1 MRTLRLVGNV
11 ITVGFLCVVWWS
23 GSARAAVNYEIWD
36 VDLDWLPDYATLG
49 APAEAGLINNF
60 DIESLRGGADYFTF
74 RFTGYIYID
83 TPGTYTF
90 FTSSDDGSK
99 LYIGDWEGAC
109 AGMGQLME
117 VVDNDG
123 LHGLQEASG
132 TIELGKGHH
141 GIMVTYFEKTGGDDL
156 QVRWQG
162 PGIAKQL
169 IPDSVLEVGLAKG
182 FCPPADAVNVLPGAV
197 LSWQDLVE
205 DPLYVVHFGT
215 EPNLAQMAK
224 VIDQQAVNTY
234 EPELDYGTQYY
245 WAVSMVDPNEGGT
258 PSLIP
263 GLILGFQTAPKSPV
277 VLVQPQDSL
286 IWPGETATFSVDV
299 LSAAGAEVSY
309 AWYKQGVGPIS
320 GATGATLEIPDP
332 QLDDEGLY
340 YCVATNEFG
349 SDTSASARLKLK
361 KLVGHWPFDGDFE
374 DKIAGHHG
382 TPVGQT
388 PVFVEGIVPA
398 DGGPGQAVQFDGLGA
413 PLSQAVR
420 ISSDGVPPQSSFTI
434 SFWEKTTSDTATGY
448 IFSSS
453 DGAAGAV
460 GYEYI
465 YLWRYSGDTHYVGFN
480 VGRDFALHGAM
491 GAVPVSRQEWH
502 LVTFVYDYEQNRY
515 RYYVDAENLT
525 LGTDA
530 TTPTPSGFQLVSPM
544 EDFVA
549 DFFVGNRENLLRPYL
564 GLVDDL
570 RIYDFAMDD
579 VDIATLY
586 TDTVGGYVC
595 LEEVPND
602 LNGDCVVN
610 LEDLVI
616 LVSAWTECNLLPAEA
631 CD

>member
-1 MRTLRLVGNV
+1 
-11 ITVGFLCVVWWS
+11 VGFLCLAWLG
-23 GSARAAVNYEIWD
+23 GSVRAEVNYEIWD
-36 VDLDWLPDYATLG
+36 VDLDALPDYATLG
-49 APAEAGLINNF
+49 TPDDAGVINNF
-60 DIESLRGGADYFTF
+60 DIETLRGDAEYFTF
-74 RFTGYIYID
+74 RFTGYIDIE

-109 AGMGQLME
+109 EGLGKLTE
-117 VVDNDG
+117 VVNNDG
-123 LHGLQEASG
+123 LHGIQEASG

-141 GIMVTYFEKTGGDDL
+141 GIMVTFFEKTGGDDL
-156 QVRWQG
+156 LVQWQG
-162 PGIAKQL
+162 PGIAKQA
-169 IPDSVLEVGLAKG
+169 IPDSVLDVGFAKG
-182 FCPPADAVNVLPGAV
+182 FCPPTDAVNVVPDTV
-197 LSWQDLVE
+197 LTWQDLA
-205 DPLYVVHFGT
+205 DPQAYVVLFGT
-215 EPNLAQMAK
+215 EPNLAQMQR
-224 VIDQQAVNTY
+224 VIDQEYVNSY
-234 EPELDYGTQYY
+234 DPDPDLEYGTQYY
-245 WAVSMVDPNEGGT
+245 WTVSMVDPNEGGT

-263 GLILGFQTAPKSPV
+263 GPILGFQTAPKSPV
-277 VLVQPQDSL
+277 VLVHPQDL
-286 IWPGETATFSVDV
+286 LAWPGEAAVLSVDV
-299 LSAAGAEVSY
+299 LSATGAPVEY
-309 AWYKQGVGPIS
+309 QWFKEGVGPIS
-320 GATGATLEIPDP
+320 GATGATLEIPDL

-349 SDTSASARLKLK
+349 SDTSTSAQLRLK

-374 DKIAGHHG
+374 DKVGGHDG
-382 TPVGQT
+382 TPLGQM
-388 PVFVEGIVPA
+388 PVFEEGIVPA
-398 DGGPGQAVQFDGLGA
+398 DGGPGQAVRFDGLGA
-413 PLSQAVR
+413 PQSQAVHM
-420 ISSDGVPPQSSFTI
+420 SSDGVPAQSSFTI

-453 DGAAGAV
+453 DGAVGAV

-480 VGRDFALHGAM
+480 VRRDFALHGAM
-491 GAVPVSRQEWH
+491 GTVPVSRQEWH

-549 DFFVGNRENLLRPYL
+549 DFYVGNRENLGRPYL
-564 GLVDDL
+564 GIVDDL
-570 RIYDFAMDD
+570 RIYDFAMDP

-610 LEDLVI
+610 LEDLVV